1 MVKSKLLLRDEK
13 ASSPFAEKSH
23 STFVSP
29 VVFIFSNLVALSQ
42 FISVHLQQTWPTTQP
57 HRNKATVSPVLPTLS
72 STTSTGELSSTRTS
86 NERMTD
92 KLFSY
97 NHHGIHEE
105 MLKDDVRTRSYRD
118 AIYQNRHLFKDKVV
132 LDVGCGT
139 SILSM
144 CAYPLLPRSLTPAC

>member
-1 MVKSKLLLRDEK
+1 MSCKTDR
-13 ASSPFAEKSH
+13 
-23 STFVSP
+23 
-29 VVFIFSNLVALSQ
+29 LV
-42 FISVHLQQTWPTTQP
+42 
-57 HRNKATVSPVLPTLS
+57 
-72 STTSTGELSSTRTS
+72 
-86 NERMTD
+86 
-92 KLFSY
+92 SY

-144 CAYPLLPRSLTPAC
+144 CAFTPSSF